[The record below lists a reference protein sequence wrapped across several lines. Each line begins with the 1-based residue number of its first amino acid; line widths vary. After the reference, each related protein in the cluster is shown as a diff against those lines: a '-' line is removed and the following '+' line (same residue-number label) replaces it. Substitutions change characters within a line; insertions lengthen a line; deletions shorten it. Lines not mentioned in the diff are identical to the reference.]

1 VDRCDAVA
9 LAPVLLAGGRGPV
22 LVDELAR
29 MSSRDSSRC
38 SAQRRSRV
46 SRPSSPS
53 SVTTF
58 IVDVQVIVRLS
69 VRERSGEAKLVSR

>member
-1 VDRCDAVA
+1 VGRCDAVA
-9 LAPVLLAGGRGPV
+9 LAPVLITGGRGPV

-29 MSSRDSSRC
+29 MSRDSSRC

-46 SRPSSPS
+46 SRTSSPS

-58 IVDVQVIVRLS
+58 IVDVQVIVRLP
-69 VRERSGEAKLVSR
+69 VRERSVAAKLVSR